1 MRMVALVTTEDGREK
16 VDISGLP
23 SFSAPFLLGIGT
35 PARDRR
41 ENVYRRRR
49 RWRPRPPHVEPIS
62 PCSACGGGGGGG
74 GSHADAAGGG
84 RRRRRTMEGGGGGEE
99 RGHLPKNR
107 FSLLL
112 LLSFPL
118 SHPSGRHNNRSRRA
132 ADPCQPPLLRS
143 KEGKRG
149 QGSIAVADAMGSG
162 RHPMCDVP
170 TDDGGVRNKMR
181 N

>member
-23 SFSAPFLLGIGT
+23 SFLAPFLLGIGT

-49 RWRPRPPHVEPIS
+49 RRPRVEPIS
-62 PCSACGGGGGGG
+62 PSSACGGGGGG

-84 RRRRRTMEGGGGGEE
+84 RRRTMEGGEE
-99 RGHLPKNR
+99 GASAKKPL
-107 FSLLL
+107 
-112 LLSFPL
+112 FPPPPPL
-118 SHPSGRHNNRSRRA
+118 FPSPSGRHNNRSRRA

-143 KEGKRG
+143 AREGKRG
-149 QGSIAVADAMGSG
+149 QGSIAVADAMGSSTPCAMSP
-162 RHPMCDVP
+162 PMM
-170 TDDGGVRNKMR
+170 GG
-181 N
+181 